1 MDTKDK
7 NQELTGQGFMA
18 PDSGMSPIQFDP
30 DFALLTDNDL
40 ATTLSENEVK
50 EKELFTAP
58 GEIAVK
64 ELQEEKK
71 KPATPLQDSLRRLR
85 RDKRA
90 MACFGVL
97 AFFVLL
103 AIFGPLIYQNVGG
116 IYVSSLN
123 GPVGPQVYHTFYHQ
137 ELDRQ
142 DELPSWV
149 YYFYSDLSKA
159 DMQARQLPSFQY
171 VLGTDALGR
180 DLLARLMQGL
190 LISIS
195 IAVLV
200 EVVDISLGLLIGV
213 LAGFHGGGIDQVLA
227 RFTDIIFAFPG
238 ILFLILVAGIWGE
251 WADTYLSGI
260 PFIGANGNARLVIVS
275 LALAFVTWPLM
286 ARYVRGQTLQL
297 KEQQFIEASR
307 TAGTSNT
314 RIMLRH
320 IVPNLFSIVVVAATL
335 NMVGTIIAEAG
346 ISLLGLG
353 VQTPGSSIGLMISAA
368 QPLVATHPWES
379 LLPSGVLAII
389 VLCFSF
395 IGDGLRDA
403 FDPRSKD

>member
-18 PDSGMSPIQFDP
+18 PDSGMSPVQLDP
-30 DFALLTDNDL
+30 DFALLTDNEL
-40 ATTLSENEVK
+40 ATSLSENEVK
-50 EKELFTAP
+50 K
-58 GEIAVK
+58 
-64 ELQEEKK
+64 LQEEKK
-71 KPATPLQDSLRRLR
+71 KTATPLQDSLRRLR

-90 MACFGVL
+90 MACFGFL

-116 IYVSSLN
+116 RYQSSLN
-123 GPVGPQVYHTFYHQ
+123 GPISPQVYHTYYHQ

-149 YYFYSDLSKA
+149 YYFTSDLSKA
-159 DMQARQLPSFQY
+159 DMQSRHLPSFQY
-171 VLGTDALGR
+171 MLGTDDLGR
-180 DLLARLMQGL
+180 DLLARLMQGI

-195 IAVLV
+195 VAVLV
-200 EVVDISLGLLIGV
+200 EVVDISLGILVGV
-213 LAGFHGGGIDQVLA
+213 LAGFHGGWIDQVLA

-238 ILFLILVAGIWGE
+238 LLFIILVAGIFGE
-251 WADTYLSGI
+251 WADTTLSSI
-260 PFIGANGNARLVIVS
+260 PIIGANGNARLLLVS
-275 LALAFVTWPLM
+275 LALAFVAWPLM

-297 KEQQFIEASR
+297 KEQQFIEAAR
-307 TAGTSNT
+307 TAGTSDT

-320 IVPNLFSIVVVAATL
+320 IVPNLFSIVIVAATL

-353 VQTPGSSIGLMISAA
+353 VQTPGSSIGLMISQA
-368 QPLVATHPWES
+368 QPLVSSHPWEI
-379 LLPSGVLAII
+379 LLPTGVLAII